1 MRNIFY
7 SLTGIMLLL
16 GITACSEEERYA
28 TSVVKEIQLILD
40 DEQWAVNTGA
50 SNNHLFIYTADGEY
64 VANYSSLYRFQ
75 LANGS
80 YNIISTTQSD
90 SIPSPKNL
98 NDIVMSKEV
107 RDAMIGLRKFMFERV
122 YEEPNTKKEEDKIK
136 NIIGPLYEYYLIHVE
151 QLPEYNKKMI
161 DKPGDVPV
169 AVCDYIAGMTDHFAI
184 EKYTEIFIP
193 KFFMQK

>member
-1 MRNIFY
+1 MVLDIVKH
-7 SLTGIMLLL
+7 
-16 GITACSEEERYA
+16 SE
-28 TSVVKEIQLILD
+28 
-40 DEQWAVNTGA
+40 
-50 SNNHLFIYTADGEY
+50 
-64 VANYSSLYRFQ
+64 
-75 LANGS
+75 
-80 YNIISTTQSD
+80 
-90 SIPSPKNL
+90 NL

-193 KFFMQK
+193 KFLCKNKGK

>member
-1 MRNIFY
+1 
-7 SLTGIMLLL
+7 
-16 GITACSEEERYA
+16 
-28 TSVVKEIQLILD
+28 
-40 DEQWAVNTGA
+40 
-50 SNNHLFIYTADGEY
+50 
-64 VANYSSLYRFQ
+64 
-75 LANGS
+75 
-80 YNIISTTQSD
+80 
-90 SIPSPKNL
+90 
-98 NDIVMSKEV
+98 
-107 RDAMIGLRKFMFERV
+107 MFERV

-161 DKPGDVPV
+161 DKPVDVPM

>member
-1 MRNIFY
+1 MGSRRWNENHSMHSMPHTLEGKIVRLADKIAYINHDIDDSVRAKVLREEDLPKEF
-7 SLTGIMLLL
+7 TEVL
-16 GITACSEEERYA
+16 GTTYRERINTMVLDIVKHSE
-28 TSVVKEIQLILD
+28 
-40 DEQWAVNTGA
+40 
-50 SNNHLFIYTADGEY
+50 
-64 VANYSSLYRFQ
+64 
-75 LANGS
+75 
-80 YNIISTTQSD
+80 
-90 SIPSPKNL
+90 NL

-107 RDAMIGLRKFMFERV
+107 RDAMIGLRRFMFERV

>member
-1 MRNIFY
+1 M
-7 SLTGIMLLL
+7 
-16 GITACSEEERYA
+16 
-28 TSVVKEIQLILD
+28 
-40 DEQWAVNTGA
+40 
-50 SNNHLFIYTADGEY
+50 
-64 VANYSSLYRFQ
+64 
-75 LANGS
+75 
-80 YNIISTTQSD
+80 
-90 SIPSPKNL
+90 KNQ
-98 NDIVMSKEV
+98 I
-107 RDAMIGLRKFMFERV
+107 RRK
-122 YEEPNTKKEEDKIK
+122 DKIK